1 MLNVAFCD
9 DDIKF
14 LNSIVSEAKRIFKR
28 LKVNTTIYTYTN
40 GKKLIDDFEQYH
52 SYYNII
58 FLELD
63 LPLMDGKE
71 VARKLRLFDKKF
83 KLVFVT
89 SSEQEVLNTFQYDI
103 SGFLPKR
110 LMNERLF
117 LIIDRV
123 VTAIKDDNPQL
134 QVFKVNITGDKRA
147 LIKVPL
153 NDIMFFGSVNRKS
166 YLHTKRRTYLLHGF
180 KFIDLIAQYSE
191 QGFVDIHRTCIVNIQ
206 YIFSVDDIEIRLD
219 DGTLLPLSRRKRS
232 LVLDKFL
239 QKVSEGMNIRK

>member
-1 MLNVAFCD
+1 M
-9 DDIKF
+9 
-14 LNSIVSEAKRIFKR
+14 
-28 LKVNTTIYTYTN
+28 
-40 GKKLIDDFEQYH
+40 
-52 SYYNII
+52 
-58 FLELD
+58 
-63 LPLMDGKE
+63 PLMDGKE

-123 VTAIKDDNPQL
+123 VNAIKDDNPQL

-153 NDIMFFGSVNRKS
+153 NDIMFLEV
-166 YLHTKRRTYLLHGF
+166 
-180 KFIDLIAQYSE
+180 
-191 QGFVDIHRTCIVNIQ
+191 
-206 YIFSVDDIEIRLD
+206 
-219 DGTLLPLSRRKRS
+219 
-232 LVLDKFL
+232 
-239 QKVSEGMNIRK
+239 

>member
-9 DDIKF
+9 DDIRF
-14 LNSIVSEAKRIFKR
+14 LNSIVSEAKKIFKR

-40 GKKLIDDFEQYH
+40 GKKLIDDFEEYH
-52 SYYNII
+52 SYYDII
-58 FLELD
+58 FLDID
-63 LPLMDGKE
+63 LPEMDGKE
-71 VARKLRLFDKKF
+71 VARNLRLFDKKF

-89 SSEQEVLNTFQYDI
+89 SFEQEVLNTFQYDV

-110 LMNERLF
+110 LINERLF

-147 LIKVPL
+147 VIKVPL
-153 NDIMFFGSVNRKS
+153 NDIMFFGSVNRKN
-166 YLHTKRRTYLLHGF
+166 YIHTKRRIYLLHGY
-180 KFIDLIAQYSE
+180 KFMDLIAQYSE
-191 QGFVDIHRTCIVNIQ
+191 LGFVDIHRTCIVNIQ

-232 LVLDKFL
+232 LVLNKFL
-239 QKVSEGMNIRK
+239 QKVCEGKNFRM